1 MTTFRQGRIG
11 RDPDDAAITSK
22 ALCAILDFAHPRGFT
37 AVSRLPSY
45 RRSGIVITQI
55 MEAPAMKIVRF
66 AWLSGATIGACLML
80 ASRTTPAAESEA
92 ELEANRVA
100 HDHVLCRKYG
110 GYEEGTDEFAQCL
123 DAMAKRRADAAA
135 DAKAKRRKET
145 SQARAL
151 SAAENNACGTRS
163 EVINGGGRGPSN
175 AHEGGVG
182 ACGH

>member
-1 MTTFRQGRIG
+1 MKTVSFAWIIG
-11 RDPDDAAITSK
+11 AAIGA
-22 ALCAILDFAHPRGFT
+22 ALALVPQTTR
-37 AVSRLPSY
+37 
-45 RRSGIVITQI
+45 
-55 MEAPAMKIVRF
+55 
-66 AWLSGATIGACLML
+66 
-80 ASRTTPAAESEA
+80 ASQSDA